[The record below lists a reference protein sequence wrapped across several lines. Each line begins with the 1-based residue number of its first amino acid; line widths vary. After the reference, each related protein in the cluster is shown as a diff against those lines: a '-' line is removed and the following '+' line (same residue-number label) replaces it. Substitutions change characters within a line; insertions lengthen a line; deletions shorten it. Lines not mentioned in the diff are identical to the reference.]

1 VSVPALNPN
10 PGVRRG
16 FGDRPPKAAIISP
29 PPPDRV
35 PALGHGTPPQ
45 DTHVTKPRLLAL
57 VPAMA
62 PASRLLALVPAMAPA
77 SRLLCLVLALLPLA
91 IASKNGANE
100 PYTASSNKMFLHLLD
115 LDTYPLA
122 VCNDGSPG
130 GFFFTPA
137 TSPQKNHLWVLFLEG
152 GQWCYDAPSC
162 YQRAQAQPFL
172 ISSQRWPPH
181 QRFSGIFAKN
191 PRRNPW
197 AGANLVYLSYCS
209 SDAWVGDAGPESNPM
224 GWSESLTPACLSLLL
239 GTASSLTLSR
249 GLAPPSLQ
257 ASEGSASLKPR

>member
-1 VSVPALNPN
+1 M
-10 PGVRRG
+10 
-16 FGDRPPKAAIISP
+16 
-29 PPPDRV
+29 
-35 PALGHGTPPQ
+35 
-45 DTHVTKPRLLAL
+45 TKPRLPAL

-62 PASRLLALVPAMAPA
+62 APSRLWNV
-77 SRLLCLVLALLPLA
+77 LVLLLAALLPALA
-91 IASKNGANE
+91 EKNGANE

-130 GFFFTPA
+130 GFFMIPA
-137 TSPQKNHLWVLFLEG
+137 TPGSGKEHLWVLFLEG
-152 GQWCYDAPSC
+152 GQWCYDAASC

-224 GWSESLTPACLSLLL
+224 GWS
-239 GTASSLTLSR
+239 ASHTTHLTL
-249 GLAPPSLQ
+249 
-257 ASEGSASLKPR
+257 